1 MPEPGDRTTEGDRL
15 ELRHDER
22 HQPVRQGR
30 VDQVLVRGHARDV
43 RRARGRVDGDDARQA
58 GGVQCGRGRPEPE
71 QVRAGL
77 AQADPR
83 VRRELAVAPDQVG
96 SGGDVVGNRDDHVH
110 RRNVSS
116 RNVARKDAA
125 LYNDPHVHIGRRP
138 HADPSCTGRGCA
150 HVPVVLECHRDREPC
165 AERHFPEQR
174 RHRPRLPRRAGVRQR
189 PRRRRDPGVVGPD
202 HPHQGRHG
210 PVRRRGLRRPG
221 ARPVRRRHD
230 PRLRRGR
237 QAHVRAPG
245 RQGRAGPGRRRR
257 LPAGPR
263 GRDVVEGRRRR
274 VLHGRRVRDRA
285 GRAAGRP
292 DRRGRAVLRRA
303 QGGLP
308 GPVRADGAGAG
319 PLRRGGRLHHAGRG
333 AGAGGPDPEGVGR
346 DPAVPLLPGGP
357 RVLQRRE
364 PAGHPRPGAG
374 EAGLEPDG
382 GVPAAAPS

>member
-15 ELRHDER
+15 ELRHDQR
-22 HQPVRQGR
+22 HQAVRQGG

-43 RRARGRVDGDDARQA
+43 RGARGRVDGDDARQA
-58 GGVQCGRGRPEPE
+58 GGVQSGRGRPEPE

-125 LYNDPHVHIGRRP
+125 LMTTTRMCTSDGDRTPTRR
-138 HADPSCTGRGCA
+138 ARVRGCA

-189 PRRRRDPGVVGPD
+189 PRRRRDPGVVGAD

-237 QAHVRAPG
+237 QAHVRAAG
-245 RQGRAGPGRRRR
+245 RQGCAGSGRRGR
-257 LPAGPR
+257 LPA
-263 GRDVVEGRRRR
+263 RDT
-274 VLHGRRVRDRA
+274 
-285 GRAAGRP
+285 RP
-292 DRRGRAVLRRA
+292 
-303 QGGLP
+303 
-308 GPVRADGAGAG
+308 
-319 PLRRGGRLHHAGRG
+319 
-333 AGAGGPDPEGVGR
+333 
-346 DPAVPLLPGGP
+346 
-357 RVLQRRE
+357 
-364 PAGHPRPGAG
+364 
-374 EAGLEPDG
+374 
-382 GVPAAAPS
+382 